1 MARSHH
7 VENERALLYSTAHSQ
22 WAGLLQ
28 TSHRMAPATQISL
41 AELISQSIQLS
52 SLSDAIWYHAQVVSR
67 GPSKTENS
75 LRADHHPLLL
85 ALSGTWLRGEYTGIM
100 QYMLLDVRAWG
111 VGKQPSFHPFQF
123 IITLWGKRNW
133 WLWWAQSSCCF
144 CILRWRGYVFLRPGL
159 WGQPLRLPFTLT
171 LSHRP
176 EYTIGLKSCSVRA
189 NF

>member
-1 MARSHH
+1 MRTQQDWK
-7 VENERALLYSTAHSQ
+7 LLESRPPSPPSF
-22 WAGLLQ
+22 G
-28 TSHRMAPATQISL
+28 SL
-41 AELISQSIQLS
+41 
-52 SLSDAIWYHAQVVSR
+52 
-67 GPSKTENS
+67 
-75 LRADHHPLLL
+75 
-85 ALSGTWLRGEYTGIM
+85 WLRGEYTGIM

-111 VGKQPSFHPFQF
+111 VEKQPSFHPFQF

-144 CILRWRGYVFLRPGL
+144 CILRWRGDVFLRPGL

-189 NF
+189 NFSLMSHSQLAVTVKNRLESIGQGLFSWLNILHLSFVFRTDRKSVV